1 MAPRGQRACLVQ
13 LCSGPLGE
21 RLRRIDAGSSRRSRR
36 RHITCRGAR
45 TALTY
50 AQLDGADRIEIVHL
64 EAALAF
70 VRFAGDCAAYL
81 FGGMELD
88 PISQKI
94 LEALAT
100 GPKTQTEISG
110 LFGRHLPKDQLNG
123 VLSDLQE
130 RGRITLTLKKTSGA
144 PLNKSGAWYD
154 EQQAKISELR
164 ELSCLSWG
172 YRAK

>member
-1 MAPRGQRACLVQ
+1 VNVYAELTQDHPGVLGAVTSRA
-13 LCSGPLGE
+13 E
-21 RLRRIDAGSSRRSRR
+21 AHARRL
-36 RHITCRGAR
+36 
-45 TALTY
+45 ALTY

-81 FGGMELD
+81 FGGVELD

-164 ELSCLSWG
+164 ELSCFSWD
-172 YRAK
+172 YRAKLVPA